1 MSARAYNVLFLCSG
15 NSARSIMAEKLLSHW
30 GARRFKGFSAGSSPT
45 GQVNPFAIQ
54 QLKKA
59 RLSTDNLRSK
69 SWDEFAAHGAPS
81 MDFVITVCDQAAA
94 EVCPVWPGQ
103 PVLAHWGVPDP
114 AAVKGTDAEKIRA
127 FREAFRTLENRIK
140 IFTSLPIAKLDRLAL
155 AQQVKAIGHELAL
168 SQGTRPS

>member
-1 MSARAYNVLFLCSG
+1 VEDRVYNVLFLCSG

-30 GARRFKGFSAGSSPT
+30 GARRFKGFSAGSSPA
-45 GQVNPFAIQ
+45 GQVNPLAIQ

-69 SWDEFAAHGAPS
+69 SWDEFAASGAPS

-114 AAVKGTDAEKIRA
+114 AAVKGTDAEKVRA